1 MSRFGLWW
9 VRWNEKLGTYESR
22 MTLGGR
28 EPTSYYEVV
37 QWFKDRGFYRVV
49 FLGGG
54 GRGIKYSGDGYEDG
68 RYLALWIMSHVDS
81 IKYYITIPFSYGDGE
96 LRDDPSKGFANS
108 YWKKWIDG
116 VLSVIDGNRL
126 GFYWSYESCL
136 QATKHDPNFVDYF
149 SPMCNANTKEY
160 VDDHKAFIRDMSRYI
175 HNHGQEL
182 IWIPTIGDRTMD
194 QVKTFCAIPTL
205 AGYFNQVFVQPH
217 YYQTTKLSDG
227 SEYTFQELVR
237 RVEWMANNGLSI
249 EMEADN
255 SIIGEK
261 SNCAYC
267 KSTQGWWENDTFHEQ
282 VGCDETPTPETE
294 EECINRACDYYKAIL
309 EVSPVHSQPGPTT
322 SAQT

>member
-1 MSRFGLWW
+1 MLRFGLWW

-28 EPTSYYEVV
+28 EPTSYYEAV
-37 QWFKDRGFYRVV
+37 QWFKDRGFDRVV
-49 FLGGG
+49 LLGGE

-68 RYLALWIMSHVDS
+68 RYLALWIMSHIDS
-81 IKYYITIPFSYGDGE
+81 INYYVTIPFSYGDGE
-96 LRDDPSKGFANS
+96 LRDDSSRGFTSS
-108 YWKKWIDG
+108 YWKRWIDG
-116 VLSVIDGNRL
+116 VLSVVDSNRL

-136 QATKHDPNFVDYF
+136 QTTSHDEAHV
-149 SPMCNANTKEY
+149 TEE
-160 VDDHKAFIRDMSRYI
+160 FIREMSDYI
-175 HNHGQEL
+175 HHHDQEL
-182 IWIPTIGDRTMD
+182 IWIPTIGNRTVD

-205 AGYFNQVFVQPH
+205 AGYFNHVFVQPH

-227 SEYTFQELVR
+227 SDYTFQELVR
-237 RVEWMANNGLSI
+237 RLKWMRENGLSI

-261 SNCAYC
+261 SNCTYC

-309 EVSPVHSQPGPTT
+309 EVSPGAFTT
-322 SAQT
+322 RAYYFGTDLRVVDKVRSKCPDW